1 MFEIGIGATFQF
13 VDDIQGSMPPMLEY
27 LKRDISNRRSRM
39 PTRTNATMKKP
50 LKISNSSDKKD
61 EQKIGVTQ
69 QLIVEMPKVQK
80 VTNIVSEVMQ
90 QQKA

>member
-1 MFEIGIGATFQF
+1 
-13 VDDIQGSMPPMLEY
+13 MPPMLEY

-61 EQKIGVTQ
+61 E
-69 QLIVEMPKVQK
+69 
-80 VTNIVSEVMQ
+80 
-90 QQKA
+90 